1 MTRKRRKKRKKPTPV
16 TEVKLLNVAKDM
28 TETARHFGF
37 SGGKV
42 GDVMM
47 MSLDSK
53 TIIDIVSESELERK
67 YGIVR
72 SKEEIKCKTTY
83 SSSAA
88 HSAKSDHR
96 D

>member
-16 TEVKLLNVAKDM
+16 RKKDTPVTEVKLLKVAKDM
-28 TETARHFGF
+28 TETARYFGF

-47 MSLDSK
+47 VSLDGK

-72 SKEEIKCKTTY
+72 KQQ
-83 SSSAA
+83 
-88 HSAKSDHR
+88 
-96 D
+96 